1 MNNTPQASPS
11 KIVPVVIVILIFGCA
26 GLAYWAAH
34 LWRNLATA
42 ETEIARLRTHSALD
56 ASLETE
62 NERMR
67 ARVAELEAQAAK
79 DAAALAVASAPRVAE
94 PSQPKSLAS
103 IASQMMNT
111 PALREMMARTQ
122 RAALEKMFAD
132 LMNQLGLSPED
143 RARFIDLLAEK
154 RMNATDASLKM
165 MSGNLAA
172 DERAALAQQIK
183 DGNADSDAKIHEFL
197 GNDANYAAYQ
207 DYVAQQPVRTQVTA
221 LSTSLATSGQPMSPE
236 QSNALATVMTEARK
250 NFTFTHDFS
259 DPANTDPQTMLN
271 GPALDTYF
279 QEQEQL
285 QSQIADQAAAF
296 LSPDQVAALRKAQA
310 ARLDLTRTSM
320 NMARQMMSP
329 GK

>member
-1 MNNTPQASPS
+1 MNNTPQAAPS

-26 GLAYWAAH
+26 GLAYWAVH
-34 LWRNLATA
+34 LWGNLVTA

-62 NERMR
+62 NGRLR
-67 ARVAELEAQAAK
+67 AQVAELKARVAK
-79 DAAALAVASAPRVAE
+79 DAAALAVAPAPRVAE

-111 PALREMMARTQ
+111 PAMREIMARTQ
-122 RAALEKMFAD
+122 RTALEKMFAD

-143 RARFIDLLAEK
+143 RARFIDLVAEK
-154 RMNATDASLKM
+154 RMNATEAGLKM
-165 MSGNLAA
+165 MSGNLTPE
-172 DERAALAQQIK
+172 ERAALAQQMK
-183 DGNADSDAKIHEFL
+183 DGNADSDTKIREFL
-197 GNDANYAAYQ
+197 GNDTSYAAYQ

-221 LSTSLATSGQPMSPE
+221 LSTSLAAAGQPMSPE
-236 QSNALATVMTEARK
+236 QSTALATVMTETRK

-259 DPANTDPQTMLN
+259 DPANSDPQTMLN
-271 GPALDTYF
+271 GPAMDTYF

-285 QSQIADQAAAF
+285 QSRIADHAAAF
-296 LSPDQVAALRKAQA
+296 LSPDQVAALRQAQA

-320 NMARQMMSP
+320 NMARQMMIP